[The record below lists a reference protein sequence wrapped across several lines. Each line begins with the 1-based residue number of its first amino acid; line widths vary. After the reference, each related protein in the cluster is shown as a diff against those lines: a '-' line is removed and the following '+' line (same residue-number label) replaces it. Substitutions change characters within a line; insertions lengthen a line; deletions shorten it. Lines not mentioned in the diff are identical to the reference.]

1 MALTSIQTQH
11 FINNEFVD
19 SKSQQTFDSIDPS
32 TEKVVAAVQRGD
44 SQDIDLAVQAARK
57 AFSTWRDV
65 SGPARRDLLL
75 KLADLLEENKQFVA
89 EVESKDNGKP
99 VSVARDVDIA
109 LGVKHLRYFAGWA
122 DKIQGKTIS
131 PENTGT
137 VAMTFH
143 EPVGVVGCIIPWNFP
158 LLMMMWKIAPL
169 LAVGCT
175 AVVKTSEKTPL
186 SALLVA
192 QLAKEAGFPEGV
204 LNVVSGYGPDCGAA
218 LAKHPDVD
226 KVAFT
231 GSSAVGHKIIG
242 YSGESN
248 MKRVSLELGGKSALI
263 ICEDA
268 DLDQAVDAAHVGLFL
283 NHGQCCCASSRIFID
298 AKIHDKFVEKCVEK
312 AKTIKIGTEEGMD
325 QGPQVDDI
333 QFHKVMAYIDSGK
346 QEGAKCVLGGKR
358 HGETG
363 YFIEPTVFTD
373 VTDDMKIAKEE
384 IFGPVMQL
392 MKFDTI
398 EEAINRANSSKYGLA
413 AGVCS
418 TNIAK
423 AIGIAKRLEAGTV
436 WINIYDDFDAA
447 LPFGGYKAS
456 GWGRDK
462 GEYALQNY
470 SEVKMV
476 QFPIN
481 TYL

>member
-1 MALTSIQTQH
+1 MAQI
-11 FINNEFVD
+11 FISYKN
-19 SKSQQTFDSIDPS
+19 
-32 TEKVVAAVQRGD
+32 
-44 SQDIDLAVQAARK
+44 
-57 AFSTWRDV
+57 
-65 SGPARRDLLL
+65 LL
-75 KLADLLEENKQFVA
+75 K
-89 EVESKDNGKP
+89 
-99 VSVARDVDIA
+99 
-109 LGVKHLRYFAGWA
+109 
-122 DKIQGKTIS
+122 IS
-131 PENTGT
+131 SS
-137 VAMTFH
+137 
-143 EPVGVVGCIIPWNFP
+143 
-158 LLMMMWKIAPL
+158 APL

-204 LNVVSGYGPDCGAA
+204 LNVVSGYGPDCGAS

-312 AKTIKIGTEEGMD
+312 AKTIKMGTEEGMD

-333 QFHKVMAYIDSGK
+333 QFHKVMTYIDSGK

-358 HGETG
+358 HGKTG

-373 VTDDMKIAKEE
+373 VKDDMKIAKEE

-392 MKFDTI
+392 MKVRQQQ
-398 EEAINRANSSKYGLA
+398 N
-413 AGVCS
+413 
-418 TNIAK
+418 
-423 AIGIAKRLEAGTV
+423 TV
-436 WINIYDDFDAA
+436 
-447 LPFGGYKAS
+447 
-456 GWGRDK
+456 
-462 GEYALQNY
+462 
-470 SEVKMV
+470 
-476 QFPIN
+476 
-481 TYL
+481 